1 MFCIQGL
8 FIINLILLLLLLLND
23 KVIKTINS
31 WN

>member
-31 WN
+31 